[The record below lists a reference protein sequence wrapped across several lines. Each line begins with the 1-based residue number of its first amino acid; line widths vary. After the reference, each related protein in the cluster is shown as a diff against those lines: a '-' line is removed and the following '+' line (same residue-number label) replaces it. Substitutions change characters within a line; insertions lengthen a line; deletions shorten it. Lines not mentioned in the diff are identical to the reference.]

1 MKNNL
6 NIRIGHR
13 VKFSGGNSQLVPN
26 GCDYSLE
33 GKVTGFHES
42 GRAFVITDAGN
53 EWFVHINRL
62 TKI

>member
-33 GKVTGFHES
+33 GKVTGFHENHDFHENHEFHENRDLRA
-42 GRAFVITDAGN
+42 GR
-53 EWFVHINRL
+53 R
-62 TKI
+62 